1 MSERRSRRAVAAG
14 VALVAVLGAAGGGCS
29 GSDPAPPAAPATST
43 TEAPPATAAP
53 TTQDEAA
60 DEVIASEALLT
71 ADEVPGGPWIEG
83 DARSSSA
90 GTGLD
95 CDAMADESEYFN
107 EHAKGAPGAKA
118 PELDDEANQT
128 SVQLDVNI
136 VADEEV
142 ATTVAGFFADDR
154 FAGCLEE
161 RLLDDA
167 TAGSATIT
175 DATVAPIAI
184 DPVGD
189 SAVAW
194 SVTFTITQGTDQ
206 TEVSGIIAFVQ
217 VGRGFANVSLIG
229 MTPPTAADIEPILA
243 AAASKLETAL
253 A

>member
-1 MSERRSRRAVAAG
+1 VSERSRRAVAAA
-14 VALVAVLGAAGGGCS
+14 VVLVTVLGGAIGCS
-29 GSDPAPPAAPATST
+29 SSDPAPPAASSST
-43 TEAPPATAAP
+43 TTAAPPATAAP

-60 DEVIASEALLT
+60 DEVIAGEALLT
-71 ADEVPGGPWIEG
+71 VDELPGGPWVEG
-83 DARSSSA
+83 DARSSSP

-95 CDAMADESEYFN
+95 CDAMAEESEYFN

-118 PELDDEANQT
+118 PEYTDATNET

-136 VADEEV
+136 VADDEV
-142 ATTVAGFFADDR
+142 ATTVAGFFADER
-154 FAGCLEE
+154 FAGCLED
-161 RLLDDA
+161 RLLDGA

-175 DATVAPIAI
+175 DAAVAPITI
-184 DPVGD
+184 EPVGD

-194 SVTFTITQGTDQ
+194 SVTFTITQGAEQ
-206 TEVSGIIAFVQ
+206 TQVSGIIAFVQ

-243 AAASKLETAL
+243 AAAAELETAL